1 MPRTAAV
8 NAIRPRHPALGVD
21 GRIVVSGLTKTY
33 DRLAAV
39 REVSFTAEPGR
50 ITGFLGPNGA
60 GKTTTL
66 RMLLG
71 LVMPDSGTATIGG
84 RRYADLVEPLR
95 SVGAVL
101 ESSGAHPGRTGRNHL
116 RIICDVA
123 GIALARADEVLEMTG
138 LVPAAKRPV
147 RTYSLGMRQ
156 RLGIAAAMVGDP
168 RVLILDEPAN
178 GLDPE
183 GIAWM
188 RGFLR
193 NLAADG
199 RTVVISSHLLAE
211 IEVLADDL
219 VIIAAGSLVASG
231 TMEHVIASSPVGV
244 VVHVRTPDAGAL
256 SAAILERGGMATPAT
271 DGRLRITGLS
281 VAHVEATASATGVE
295 MHDLTARPASLEDVF
310 LELTRGKAAIR

>member
-1 MPRTAAV
+1 MPRAVAV
-8 NAIRPRHPALGVD
+8 NALTPCDPEPGLD

-39 REVSFTAEPGR
+39 RDVSFTVEPGR
-50 ITGFLGPNGA
+50 VTGFLGPNGA

-71 LVMPDSGTATIGG
+71 LVVPDSGTATIGG

-101 ESSGAHPGRTGRNHL
+101 ESTGAHPDRTGRNHL
-116 RIICDVA
+116 RIVCDVA
-123 GIALARADEVLEMTG
+123 GMALGRADEVLDLTG
-138 LVPAAKRPV
+138 LVPAANRPV
-147 RTYSLGMRQ
+147 RAYSLGMRQ
-156 RLGIAAAMVGDP
+156 RLAIAAAMVGDP

-188 RGFLR
+188 RAFLR

-199 RTVVISSHLLAE
+199 RTVVVSSHVLAE
-211 IEVLADDL
+211 MEVLADDL
-219 VIIAAGSLVASG
+219 VIIAAGSLVAQG
-231 TMEHVIASSPVGV
+231 TVEHVIDSSPVGV
-244 VVHVRTPDAGAL
+244 VVHVRTPDPGAL
-256 SAAILERGGMATPAT
+256 SAAILERGGTATPAA
-271 DGRLRITGLS
+271 DGRLRITGLPVAS
-281 VAHVEATASATGVE
+281 VDAAAGAIGAEIYDLATGRA
-295 MHDLTARPASLEDVF
+295 DLEDVF
-310 LELTRGKAAIR
+310 LDLTRGKATIR